1 MNYNGLRI
9 IDKYALLEEDK
20 TISVKLDV
28 LSLVSHLARLSKDYY
43 PKIQETKIIEK
54 SKIMIKSE
62 DPAVRSK
69 VCNLIGNI
77 CRHSDYFYADIQ
89 KEGLIALA
97 MECC

>member
-1 MNYNGLRI
+1 
-9 IDKYALLEEDK
+9 
-20 TISVKLDV
+20 
-28 LSLVSHLARLSKDYY
+28 
-43 PKIQETKIIEK
+43 
-54 SKIMIKSE
+54 MIKSE

-89 KEGLIALA
+89 KESLINLA